1 MSTLR
6 NKRSNKRRNKKTRR
20 LSPRSLRRLVIEE
33 KKRLDEKAEL
43 TSKAREVD
51 ADEYASTLAKD
62 IDFVKALKIKEGKLQ
77 AMLSQVRERKK
88 KIQQR
93 ILKNI

>member
-1 MSTLR
+1 MSKLR
-6 NKRSNKRRNKKTRR
+6 KNKRNRRTRK
-20 LSPRSLRRLVIEE
+20 LSPRSLRRLVLEE
-33 KKRLDEKAEL
+33 KKRLDEKKAEL

-51 ADEYASTLAKD
+51 ADEYADTLAKD

-77 AMLSQVRERKK
+77 AALAQVRERKK